1 MWEEYIFYVRQ
12 YICIYFRRSKLAVT
26 HHYYSF
32 YMHTFFIVIIVVV
45 NPTPV
50 VIVVINVRWRFRLS
64 FFDTRIDNHSVAVRR
79 SLPCKLFRRFKLNY
93 QRRNFESR
101 LHSPAEGGDT
111 AIDIGLPQLI
121 QYFLFPS
128 RLLYANRTHHVCDW
142 QILHHLPNR

>member
-1 MWEEYIFYVRQ
+1 MILISMKSKQIRPFSNPCERSTYFMSTIHMS
-12 YICIYFRRSKLAVT
+12 IYFSRSKLAVT

-79 SLPCKLFRRFKLNY
+79 SLPCKLFRRFKLNS
-93 QRRNFESR
+93 QRRNLRVGFI
-101 LHSPAEGGDT
+101 H
-111 AIDIGLPQLI
+111 PQ
-121 QYFLFPS
+121 
-128 RLLYANRTHHVCDW
+128 REE
-142 QILHHLPNR
+142 ILQ